1 MSSGGASLATDLIE
15 LPLPPAAA
23 GAPEPSGDSAT
34 RAQRVANAEAEAG
47 AVHKLKILCIEDD
60 VESAAFLRESF
71 ERRGYTVFV
80 ASDALQGLALLLK
93 WQPDLVLSDLS
104 TSGLSGLDLMKRL
117 NQLAPERAHVP
128 FLFLVGLSE
137 RESRTAGRTLS
148 AADFIA
154 KPVDFDTLLLCVED
168 RLSGPPKVKPA
179 ESRRALTER
188 EIEALMW
195 AARGK
200 TRNQIAEIMGITVR
214 TVVFHLTRAQAR
226 LGAVTFTEAVVKAAL
241 QGLIDA

>member
-1 MSSGGASLATDLIE
+1 MSASGASLPTDLVE
-15 LPLPPAAA
+15 LPLSPPAAA
-23 GAPEPSGDSAT
+23 ALGPPGADAA
-34 RAQRVANAEAEAG
+34 RAQTATSTEAEAG
-47 AVHKLKILCIEDD
+47 GAGNPKILCIEDD
-60 VESAAFLRESF
+60 AESAAVLREKF

-80 ASDALQGLALLLK
+80 AADALQGLALLLK

-104 TSGLSGLDLMKRL
+104 TSGLSGLDLLKRL
-117 NQLAPERAHVP
+117 GQLAPERARVP

-154 KPVDFDTLLLCVED
+154 KPVDFDTLLQCVED
-168 RLSGPPKVKPA
+168 RLTGAPAGKPV
-179 ESRRALTER
+179 ESRRALTDR

-214 TVVFHLTRAQAR
+214 TVVFHLNRAQAR
-226 LGAVTFTEAVVKAAL
+226 LGAATFTEAVVKAAL